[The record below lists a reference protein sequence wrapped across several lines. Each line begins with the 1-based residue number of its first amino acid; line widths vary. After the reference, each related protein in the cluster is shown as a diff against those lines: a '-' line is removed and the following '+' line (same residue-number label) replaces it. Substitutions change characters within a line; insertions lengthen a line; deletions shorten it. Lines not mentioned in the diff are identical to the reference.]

1 MVNTSTRVLD
11 IVLCLG
17 KNLIRVSIAQFSK
30 IINAEEDIMLQF
42 KKCLGKK
49 NDNTDNINYS
59 SVLYICL
66 KKKKKIATKFAT
78 KQQTT
83 MHVIVKQLLYTSVC
97 INANLYDVVWY
108 KRICVFSFL

>member
-1 MVNTSTRVLD
+1 MVNTSTRFLD

-17 KNLIRVSIAQFSK
+17 KNLRVSIVKLSK
-30 IINAEEDIMLQF
+30 VIINAEEDTMLQF
-42 KKCLGKK
+42 KNALKRK

-66 KKKKKIATKFAT
+66 KKKIATKFAT

-83 MHVIVKQLLYTSVC
+83 MHVIVKQLLYMSVC

-108 KRICVFSFL
+108 KRVCIFSFL